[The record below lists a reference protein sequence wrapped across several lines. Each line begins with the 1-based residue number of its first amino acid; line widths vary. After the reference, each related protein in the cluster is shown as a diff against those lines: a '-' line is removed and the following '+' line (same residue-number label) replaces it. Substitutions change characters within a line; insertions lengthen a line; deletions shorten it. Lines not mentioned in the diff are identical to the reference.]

1 MAKLQ
6 KRYVCQAC
14 GSATSKWAGQCADC
28 GEWNTLVEE
37 ARGPATP
44 FQAKHHLQSGGRMIQ
59 LSGLDAEV
67 ALPERMPSGIAEFDR
82 ALGGGFV
89 EGSAT
94 LIGGDP
100 GIGKSTLLLQ
110 AAAKI
115 ASRGLSVAYVS
126 GEEAADQVR
135 LRARR
140 LGLGQAPVQL
150 AAATSVR
157 DILTTLGMATPPD
170 LLIIDSIQTMHSDL
184 IEGAPGT
191 VSQVR
196 ASAQELIR
204 FAKERGT
211 ALVMVGHV
219 TKDGSIA
226 GPRVLEHMVDTVL
239 AFEGER
245 SHLYRILRAV
255 KNRFGG
261 TDEIGVFSMQSEGL
275 AEVANPSS
283 LFLTQRDENVT
294 GTVVFPALEGTRP
307 VLIEVQALTVRLA
320 SGATPR
326 RSVVGWDSPRLSMVL
341 AVLEAR
347 CGLSFSACE
356 VYLNI
361 AGGYRVQDP
370 AADLAVAAA
379 LVSALSERP
388 IPADAVVFGEIAL
401 SGEVRPVAHAALRM
415 REAAK
420 LGFGQALA
428 PAGVQKGGSDAT
440 PLSMKNFSN
449 LNSLVDILLGR

>member
-1 MAKLQ
+1 MARPK
-6 KRYVCQAC
+6 KRYVCQQC
-14 GSATSKWAGQCADC
+14 GSVASQWAGQCGDC
-28 GEWNTLVEE
+28 GGWNTLVEDVG
-37 ARGPATP
+37 AVVTP
-44 FQAKHHLQSGGRMIQ
+44 FQAKHNLQSGGRAIT
-59 LSGLDAEV
+59 LSGLNADV
-67 ALPERMPSGIAEFDR
+67 ALPERMASGIAELDR

-110 AAAKI
+110 AAAKL
-115 ASRGLSVAYVS
+115 ALAGKGVAYVS

-140 LGLGQAPVQL
+140 LGLGHAPVLL

-157 DILTTLGMATPPD
+157 DILTTMGEGEAPD
-170 LLIIDSIQTMHSDL
+170 LLVIDSIQTMHSDL

-211 ALVMVGHV
+211 ALVLVGHV
-219 TKDGSIA
+219 TKDGTIA

-245 SHLYRILRAV
+245 SHQFRILRAV

-261 TDEIGVFSMQSEGL
+261 TDEIGVFAMAGEGL
-275 AEVANPSS
+275 TEVANPSS
-283 LFLTQRDENVT
+283 LFLTDRQDSVT
-294 GTVVFPALEGTRP
+294 GAVVFPALEGTRP
-307 VLIEVQALTVRLA
+307 VLVEVQALVVRLA

-326 RSVVGWDSPRLSMVL
+326 RAVVGWDSGRLAMIL

-347 CGLSFSACE
+347 CGLSFSTCE

-379 LVSALSERP
+379 LVSALAERP
-388 IPADAVVFGEIAL
+388 VAADAIAFGEIAL
-401 SGEVRPVAHAALRM
+401 SGEVRPVAHGALRM
-415 REAAK
+415 KEATK
-420 LGFGQALA
+420 LGFTRALGPGGQPVEKSAMTLSGFRTLA
-428 PAGVQKGGSDAT
+428 A
-440 PLSMKNFSN
+440 F
-449 LNSLVDILLGR
+449 VDHMLGRG